1 MNKENRSISE
11 YMLGIKSIVNF
22 LLVVG
27 DSISEHDQINFIL
40 DGLSKE
46 YNLFVMQIYGS
57 TCLSMIYDVKTLI
70 YVKEIQLH
78 KFWKELVMSNVYAMI
93 THSNQQIGGVCD
105 RFFGALFGG
114 WSHGKGRISYGN

>member
-11 YMLGIKSIVNF
+11 YMLGIKSVVNF

-40 DGLSKE
+40 DGLSEE

-78 KFWKELVMSNVYAMI
+78 KFWKELVVSNVYAMI
-93 THSNQQIGGVCD
+93 THSNQQIGGV
-105 RFFGALFGG
+105 
-114 WSHGKGRISYGN
+114 